1 MDVELLT
8 RMVGDLILDHDVLGL
23 PGLGS
28 FVAQDMPASFSDRG
42 YTINPPYRRL
52 SFSESESGD
61 GLLAELY
68 ARDNGLSRA
77 EAASILEEFLSGL
90 AATLREEKA
99 VDLPGLGR
107 LRATRENHFFFV
119 ADEDLDIS
127 PDACGLD
134 SVSLKTHR
142 PVSLP
147 DIPAAVVPPAPGITM
162 AETFPP
168 EEKTA
173 VLGTKSPDSFPQEEK
188 TAESGIKSAE
198 TFPPEEKTA
207 DLGTKSPDSFPMA
220 PSTPAPATNQA
231 ENVAEQP
238 ESPAPEAI
246 EARPEAT
253 TAQPEAT
260 EAQLELPGIQ
270 PEAIEAPETQ
280 PEATETRPEPESPA
294 LAKPRRRLPAAAR
307 WAIGVAA
314 CVALQLGGFVL
325 LSRIAPDFTD
335 KLLYTEE
342 ELSIIN
348 SPEDGIGLPG

>member
-28 FVAQDMPASFSDRG
+28 FVAQDMPASFSDKG

-68 ARDNGLSRA
+68 ARDNGKSHA

-90 AATLREEKA
+90 AATLRAEKA

-142 PVSLP
+142 PVALP
-147 DIPAAVVPPAPGITM
+147 DIPAAVVPPAPGIKTP
-162 AETFPP
+162 ETFPP
-168 EEKTA
+168 ESE
-173 VLGTKSPDSFPQEEK
+173 SPAPAMNQ
-188 TAESGIKSAE
+188 AENV
-198 TFPPEEKTA
+198 A
-207 DLGTKSPDSFPMA
+207 DQPGLPT
-220 PSTPAPATNQA
+220 PATNQA
-231 ENVAEQP
+231 ENVADQP

-253 TAQPEAT
+253 TARPEAT
-260 EAQLELPGIQ
+260 EAQPELPGIQ
-270 PEAIEAPETQ
+270 PEAIEAPETRT
-280 PEATETRPEPESPA
+280 EATTARPEPESPA
-294 LAKPRRRLPAAAR
+294 PAKPRRRLPAAAR

-314 CVALQLGGFVL
+314 CAALLLGGFVL

-342 ELSIIN
+342 ELAIIN

>member
-8 RMVGDLILDHDVLGL
+8 RMVGDLILDHDVLDL

-68 ARDNGLSRA
+68 ARDNGLSRS
-77 EAASILEEFLSGL
+77 EAALILEEFLSGL

-147 DIPAAVVPPAPGITM
+147 DIPAAAVPPAPGIKM

-173 VLGTKSPDSFPQEEK
+173 DL
-188 TAESGIKSAE
+188 GIKAAE

-207 DLGTKSPDSFPMA
+207 DLGTKSPDSFPPEEKTAESGIKAAESFPLA
-220 PSTPAPATNQA
+220 PKTPVPATNQA
-231 ENVAEQP
+231 ENVADQP

-253 TAQPEAT
+253 TARPEAT
-260 EAQLELPGIQ
+260 EAQPELPGIQ
-270 PEAIEAPETQ
+270 PEAIEAPETRT
-280 PEATETRPEPESPA
+280 EATETRPEPESPA
-294 LAKPRRRLPAAAR
+294 PARPRRRLPAAAR

-314 CVALQLGGFVL
+314 CAALLLGGFVL

-342 ELSIIN
+342 ELAIIN
-348 SPEDGIGLPG
+348 NPEDGVGLPG

>member
-8 RMVGDLILDHDVLGL
+8 RMVGDLILDHDVLDL

-68 ARDNGLSRA
+68 ARDNGLSRS

-147 DIPAAVVPPAPGITM
+147 DIPAAAVPPAPGIKM
-162 AETFPP
+162 A
-168 EEKTA
+168 
-173 VLGTKSPDSFPQEEK
+173 DSFPQEEK
-188 TAESGIKSAE
+188 TADLGIKMAE

-207 DLGTKSPDSFPMA
+207 DLGTKSPDSFPLA
-220 PSTPAPATNQA
+220 PKTPVPATNQA
-231 ENVAEQP
+231 ENVTDQP

-246 EARPEAT
+246 EARSEAT
-253 TAQPEAT
+253 TARPEAT
-260 EAQLELPGIQ
+260 EAQPELPGIQ
-270 PEAIEAPETQ
+270 PEAIEAPETRT
-280 PEATETRPEPESPA
+280 EATETRPEPESPA
-294 LAKPRRRLPAAAR
+294 PARPRRRLPAAAR

-314 CVALQLGGFVL
+314 CAALLLGGFVL

-342 ELSIIN
+342 ELAIIN
-348 SPEDGIGLPG
+348 NPEDGIGLPG